1 MVANETRDAGHQND
15 HAAPTRLPRPL
26 ATLPLGKQGLRL
38 AALLALASPGKAA
51 VLDDYLAHGYQIV
64 AATVLPGSFG
74 GCVAR
79 RRLVLA
85 DGSVFS
91 CAATSSQVA
100 FGPRVVILRLGADA
114 PSVALIGSQPYPG
127 ELLRLRGHDYPVP
140 LRMGTGVLADAPAPP
155 AALKPVSPVRAVL
168 GIDAIVRQS
177 GLPLSQQ
184 QDRPLPVQPKPGGRG
199 WRLAPN

>member
-1 MVANETRDAGHQND
+1 M
-15 HAAPTRLPRPL
+15 
-26 ATLPLGKQGLRL
+26 
-38 AALLALASPGKAA
+38 LLTLASPGKAA

-64 AATVLPGSFG
+64 AATVLPGSFS
-74 GCVAR
+74 GCVR
-79 RRLVLA
+79 RNRLVLA

-127 ELLRLRGHDYPVP
+127 ELLRLRGHDDPVP

-155 AALKPVSPVRAVL
+155 AGLKPLPPVRAVL
-168 GIDAIVRQS
+168 GIDAMVQQS

-184 QDRPLPVQPKPGGRG
+184 QDRPLPVQAKPGGRG